1 MRLIG
6 ISSKESKMKLPLEPR
21 MYIITRKELSD
32 SYRMVQGA
40 HALAQYGLEHPN
52 EFEKWNNK
60 FLIFLGTF
68 LPESL
73 IELRKRLSIEG
84 IKTSSFHEPDL
95 DNQMTAFSVFYD
107 PSDTEESQKIVS
119 IIGSLPLA

>member
-1 MRLIG
+1 
-6 ISSKESKMKLPLEPR
+6 MKLPLEPR